1 MVAHALRLKEVSMI
15 AGVGA
20 IAWILIGMFLWD
32 AGWRGRAIILALVIP
47 SCFFHL
53 LGDGE
58 TEALYG
64 ALGFAL
70 RVAIGVVY
78 LIWRRLPVVS

>member
-1 MVAHALRLKEVSMI
+1 MIMGVASLT
-15 AGVGA
+15 
-20 IAWILIGMFLWD
+20 WILIGLFVWEV
-32 AGWRGRAIILALVIP
+32 GWKGRAIILALVIP
-47 SCFFHL
+47 SAFLHL
-53 LGDGE
+53 LGD
-58 TEALYG
+58 TESEPLFW